1 MESKRVFFAAHLSSE
16 TQSLF
21 WWTLSSG
28 RTNGYKDVSHQI
40 PPIFWATS
48 SSFKRWSV
56 PLNHV
61 YESVDDRYRSRPCIA
76 TLASVLWKPK
86 IHTPPRKLRWLAG
99 KSPFFLNRR
108 YILKRLVFFHFQLSF
123 QGECTPTYYLSKHQP
138 GRWGG
143 CIREWSCVWYLWGN
157 FLGCRWAT
165 RKPDHVE
172 PTCCNLTL
180 TGPLWWSY
188 GGTEDSIFCW
198 AKILN
203 FGLSIYFFNWIES
216 TTECCCTAIAP
227 HALHM
232 AATP

>member
-99 KSPFFLNRR
+99 KNPHFFEIGDTSWNGWFFS
-108 YILKRLVFFHFQLSF
+108 ISSLVFRGSVHLHTTYPSTSQEDEEDASENDPASGIFEATFWAADGLPENPIMLSQLVATWHLLDLF
-123 QGECTPTYYLSKHQP
+123 
-138 GRWGG
+138 GG
-143 CIREWSCVWYLWGN
+143 VM
-157 FLGCRWAT
+157 
-165 RKPDHVE
+165 VE
-172 PTCCNLTL
+172 QKTAYFVGLKFWTL
-180 TGPLWWSY
+180 
-188 GGTEDSIFCW
+188 D
-198 AKILN
+198 
-203 FGLSIYFFNWIES
+203 
-216 TTECCCTAIAP
+216 
-227 HALHM
+227 
-232 AATP
+232 